1 MFIVGEDLLEFL
13 SVTCWCCYL
22 VEFFVFTESGDFSV
36 CLMWSV
42 VLSKD
47 TWCCKVIVFKYHG
60 CLLCFHAFNYVL
72 DFLTED
78 EIYAKYYQ
86 ILVID
91 HFLQEPFLLVHNVY
105 CFSSLNVIFSATRL
119 STYPPF
125 NQPITLCCK
134 WFPPAMRL
142 VVLEVG
148 NTANFWVAISFQ
160 ASRIIMWAVSF
171 IFTISWPYSIVI

>member
-1 MFIVGEDLLEFL
+1 VFIVGEDLLEFL

-42 VLSKD
+42 VLSKY
-47 TWCCKVIVFKYHG
+47 TWCCKIIVFKYHG
-60 CLLCFHAFNYVL
+60 CLLYFHAFNYVL

-78 EIYAKYYQ
+78 EIQAKYYQ

-119 STYPPF
+119 LPYPPF

-142 VVLEVG
+142 LVWKL
-148 NTANFWVAISFQ
+148 AIQPIFGLLLVFRHLGLSCELCRSSS
-160 ASRIIMWAVSF
+160 ASHGPI
-171 IFTISWPYSIVI
+171 P